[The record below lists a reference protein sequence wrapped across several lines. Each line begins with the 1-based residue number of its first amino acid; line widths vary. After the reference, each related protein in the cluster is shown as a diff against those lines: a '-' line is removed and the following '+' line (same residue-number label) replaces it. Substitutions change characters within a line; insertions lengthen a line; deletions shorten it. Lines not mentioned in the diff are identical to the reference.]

1 MLEEYRREIDDID
14 RKMLELF
21 EARLDISKKVA
32 SYKRDNGLEIFHPDR
47 EEAVVD
53 KWRSSVSKV
62 EYVDYAEAL
71 IRKILNLSKD
81 LQKECL
87 GQD

>member
-32 SYKRDNGLEIFHPDR
+32 L
-47 EEAVVD
+47 
-53 KWRSSVSKV
+53 
-62 EYVDYAEAL
+62 
-71 IRKILNLSKD
+71 
-81 LQKECL
+81 
-87 GQD
+87 